1 MFAYLVVAVALLILA
16 LISMHSPT
24 KWAAIASTV
33 IVGLFVG
40 LRYHLG
46 YDWLAYD
53 SLFSHL
59 REWHFGYQPPAPVL
73 QVEPLFLWL
82 NILTKSLGGSVDILF
97 AVIAVFNVWAIYF
110 VVQRICPN
118 SQPIVWLV
126 YFCVAVVTVQMNT
139 TRQAFASSFV
149 LLGLLFVA
157 NRKTFTGATPMIA
170 ALGIQVS
177 SAMFAPLWLINRVR
191 FSGKI
196 IAFALAIFVASF
208 AASLLTGLNLF
219 HTVIRAVMPFSPDW
233 LRYKLCFHLTYLPV
247 NASISAMVLIVWH
260 SIILTA
266 LFKQRNDDPFI
277 KIGFALTLYMLAA
290 HLMLSHYPT
299 FWTRIMAVALPWQ
312 TAAALRA
319 DVLSIYRLRVRQ
331 AVVAGVGIA
340 GIAGLGVQLHKPDY
354 FPFLPYHTIL
364 QAKLMGDEGYGFERT
379 YNTICARDGCPLA
392 VNVNPR
398 LNTISVQPTASLISP
413 ASTIEQIPVFERKDR
428 RPLGKCEK

>member
-1 MFAYLVVAVALLILA
+1 MFAYLVVAVALLVLA
-16 LISMHSPT
+16 LISMRSPT
-24 KWAAIASTV
+24 KWAAVTSTV

-59 REWHFGYQPPAPVL
+59 REWQFGYQPPAPVL

-97 AVIAVFNVWAIYF
+97 AVIAVFNVWAIHF
-110 VVQRICPN
+110 VVQRISPN
-118 SQPIVWLV
+118 SQPLVWLV
-126 YFCVAVVTVQMNT
+126 YFCVAVVTVQMNI
-139 TRQAFASSFV
+139 TRQALASSFV

-157 NRKTFTGATPMIA
+157 RRKPIAGAAPMIA

-191 FSGKI
+191 FGGKA
-196 IAFALAIFVASF
+196 IALALAIFVAAFIASF
-208 AASLLTGLNLF
+208 LTSFNLF
-219 HTVIRAVMPFSPDW
+219 HTIIRMVMPVSPDW

-260 SIILTA
+260 GIA
-266 LFKQRNDDPFI
+266 FAVLFKQRNDDPFI
-277 KIGFALTLYMLAA
+277 KMGFALTLYMLAA
-290 HLMLSHYPT
+290 HLMLPHYPT

-312 TAAALRA
+312 IAAMVRVG
-319 DVLSIYRLRVRQ
+319 VLSSYKVWFRQ
-331 AVVAGVGIA
+331 VIVAGVGLA
-340 GIAGLGVQLHKPDY
+340 GIAGLGFQLHKPDY

-364 QAKLMGDEGYGFERT
+364 QAKLLGDEGNGFERT
-379 YNTICARDGCPLA
+379 YKTICARDSCPLA
-392 VNVNPR
+392 IKNPS
-398 LNTISVQPTASLISP
+398 LAAPLTA
-413 ASTIEQIPVFERKDR
+413 EQVPSFERKDR
-428 RPLGKCEK
+428 RPLGRCEM